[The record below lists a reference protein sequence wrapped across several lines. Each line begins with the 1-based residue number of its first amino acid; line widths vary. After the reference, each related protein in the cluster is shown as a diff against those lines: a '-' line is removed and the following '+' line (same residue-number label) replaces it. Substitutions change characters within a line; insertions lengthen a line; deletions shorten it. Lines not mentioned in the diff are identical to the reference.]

1 MDVIT
6 LSHGSGGKITH
17 NLINDMFYKHFENDI
32 LLQQND
38 SSILQKLNG
47 RIAVTT
53 DSFVV
58 KPIFF
63 PGGDIGKLSICGTI
77 NDLAVSGAKPMYITV
92 GFIIEEGLEINILEK
107 IVISMA
113 KTAKQANVKIVAG
126 DTKVVEK
133 GNVDRIYINT
143 TGIGLIED
151 DKLNISANNIQEGDK
166 VIISGTIADH
176 GMSIISQR
184 EDLDFDVDIKSDC
197 NLLNTLTKDI
207 LNASKNVRIM
217 RDPTRGGLATTL
229 NEITNHSSR
238 SIVLYEEDI
247 LVKDE
252 VMSMCEM
259 LGFDPLY
266 MANEGKLVVIVS
278 NNDANRVLEAMKKNP
293 LGRDSMIIGEVI
305 NDNKRSVYLKTEI
318 GGTRMLNMHEGEL
331 LPRIC

>member
-6 LSHGSGGKITH
+6 LSHGSGGKVTH
-17 NLINDMFYKHFENDI
+17 NLIKDIFYKHFENDI

-47 RIAVTT
+47 RIAITT

-77 NDLAVSGAKPMYITV
+77 NDLAVSGAEPMYITV

-151 DKLNISANNIQEGDK
+151 EKLTISPNNIQEGDQ

-176 GMSIISQR
+176 GMCIISQR
-184 EDLDFDVDIKSDC
+184 EDLYLDADIKSDC

-207 LNASKNVRIM
+207 LNVTKNVRVM
-217 RDPTRGGLATTL
+217 RDPTRGG
-229 NEITNHSSR
+229 
-238 SIVLYEEDI
+238 
-247 LVKDE
+247 
-252 VMSMCEM
+252 
-259 LGFDPLY
+259 
-266 MANEGKLVVIVS
+266 
-278 NNDANRVLEAMKKNP
+278 
-293 LGRDSMIIGEVI
+293 
-305 NDNKRSVYLKTEI
+305 
-318 GGTRMLNMHEGEL
+318 
-331 LPRIC
+331 